1 MPLILLENE
10 KSFLQN
16 TDYFIEK
23 FQSTENKGILF
34 EKLIKN
40 IGQGKIQKTM
50 HKLDSKLAQKLPLN
64 ILVAE
69 DDAANLDLLMLLL
82 KKLGYVPEVAKNG
95 KEAMAMFNPNR
106 FDMVLLDIQ
115 MPLMDGF
122 KVAKKMLEI
131 DPKVNIIAI
140 SANTLPETIKKAKNT
155 GMVDFVT
162 KPISFK
168 KIEESIIQWGF
179 AEKMLKKH

>member
-1 MPLILLENE
+1 
-10 KSFLQN
+10 
-16 TDYFIEK
+16 
-23 FQSTENKGILF
+23 
-34 EKLIKN
+34 
-40 IGQGKIQKTM
+40 
-50 HKLDSKLAQKLPLN
+50 
-64 ILVAE
+64 
-69 DDAANLDLLMLLL
+69 MLLL